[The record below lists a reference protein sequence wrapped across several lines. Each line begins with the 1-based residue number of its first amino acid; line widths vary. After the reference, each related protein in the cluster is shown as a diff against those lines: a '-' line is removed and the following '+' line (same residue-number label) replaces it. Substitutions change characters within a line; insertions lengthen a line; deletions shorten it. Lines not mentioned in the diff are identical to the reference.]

1 LLSEKIEKL
10 INEQIRNELFSGYLY
25 LSMSAY
31 LSSINLNGY
40 ANWFRIQAQEERD
53 HAMIMYNY
61 VLRAGGRVEL
71 LAIEQPKTDF
81 SDLGEV
87 LKDTLEHEK
96 KVTAMIYN
104 IMDVAN
110 AEKDYKTIQ
119 MLNWFVDEQVE
130 EEENATENL
139 EKYNMLGQDK
149 KALYLL
155 DKEMGARVYTPPA
168 ILTAAE

>member
-1 LLSEKIEKL
+1 M
-10 INEQIRNELFSGYLY
+10 Q
-25 LSMSAY
+25 
-31 LSSINLNGY
+31 LNS
-40 ANWFRIQAQEERD
+40 
-53 HAMIMYNY
+53 
-61 VLRAGGRVEL
+61 L
-71 LAIEQPKTDF
+71 KTDF

>member
-1 LLSEKIEKL
+1 MLSEKIEKL

-130 EEENATENL
+130 EEENATE
-139 EKYNMLGQDK
+139 ES
-149 KALYLL
+149 
-155 DKEMGARVYTPPA
+155 
-168 ILTAAE
+168 

>member
-1 LLSEKIEKL
+1 MLSEKIEKL

>member
-1 LLSEKIEKL
+1 MLSEKIEKL

-71 LAIEQPKTDF
+71 LAIEQPKDGF
-81 SDLGEV
+81 
-87 LKDTLEHEK
+87 
-96 KVTAMIYN
+96 
-104 IMDVAN
+104 
-110 AEKDYKTIQ
+110 
-119 MLNWFVDEQVE
+119 F
-130 EEENATENL
+130 
-139 EKYNMLGQDK
+139 
-149 KALYLL
+149 
-155 DKEMGARVYTPPA
+155 
-168 ILTAAE
+168 